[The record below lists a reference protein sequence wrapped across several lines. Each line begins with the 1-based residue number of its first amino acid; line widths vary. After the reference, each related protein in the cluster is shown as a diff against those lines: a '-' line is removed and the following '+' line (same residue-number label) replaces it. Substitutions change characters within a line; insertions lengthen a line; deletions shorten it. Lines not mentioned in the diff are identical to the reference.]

1 MARKT
6 WLFIRAGVFISFLL
20 VLWNFF
26 WMLKLQ
32 QPQQLVPSKIY
43 SIFTSPVPQ
52 LTKSEK
58 LNTSKRHFSANDQ
71 HEKPQEIRI
80 AAVVC
85 GNRTN
90 ETLVMM
96 KSALIMSRTFT
107 RFILF
112 ADENATS
119 ALNATVKFWPEDV
132 LNHMSLDL
140 RPITFPPEKA
150 EEWKKLFKPCAS
162 QRLFLPSLLEDVDSV
177 LYVDTD
183 TLFLTSPLQIWEHF
197 SKMNEMHMA
206 ALAPEHEDQSTGWY
220 NRFARHPY
228 YGNLGVN
235 SGVMLMNLTR
245 MRQFGWEKYVVP
257 IYQEYKSKIVWGD
270 QDIINIVF
278 HFYAEKLYVYPCHYN
293 YRPDHCMYM
302 SVCKAAEDEGIKV
315 LHGNRGS
322 FHNKKQPA
330 FKAIYSTIQQY
341 SFGDHLQTLLDNMKR
356 SLTETIH
363 TNCGKIIDSLPKL
376 LQI

>member
-6 WLFIRAGVFISFLL
+6 MFFIRAVIFISLIL

-26 WMLKLQ
+26 WVFRLQ
-32 QPQQLVPSKIY
+32 QPQQIPTKIE
-43 SIFTSPVPQ
+43 STPLSSVPQ
-52 LTKSEK
+52 FMRDVGLDVPK
-58 LNTSKRHFSANDQ
+58 Q
-71 HEKPQEIRI
+71 HPHGNVPIEKPQEIHI

-90 ETLVMM
+90 ETIVMI
-96 KSALIMSRTFT
+96 KSALIRSSIFIK
-107 RFILF
+107 FILF
-112 ADENATS
+112 ADDAATS
-119 ALNATVKFWPEDV
+119 SLNGTVKLWPDKV
-132 LNHMSLDL
+132 LNRMSLDL
-140 RPITFPPEKA
+140 RPITFPADKA

-162 QRLFLPSLLEDVDSV
+162 QRLFLPSLLQDVDSV
-177 LYVDTD
+177 LYMDTD
-183 TLFLTSPLQIWEHF
+183 TIFFTSPLNVWEHF
-197 SKMNEMHMA
+197 NKMDDVQMA
-206 ALAPEHEDQSTGWY
+206 AVAPEHEDFSTGWY

-245 MRQFGWEKYVVP
+245 MRHFGWEKYVVP
-257 IYQEYKSKIVWGD
+257 IYHEYKSKIVWGD

-278 HFYAEKLYVYPCHYN
+278 HFHPEKLYVYPCHYN

-302 SVCKAAEDEGIKV
+302 SVCKTAEEQGIHV

-330 FKAIYSTIQQY
+330 FKAVYATIEQY
-341 SFGDHLQTLLDNMKR
+341 SFGEDLQTLFTNMKE
-356 SLTETIH
+356 SLTETVD
-363 TNCGKIIDSLPKL
+363 TNCGKLMTSLPKL
-376 LQI
+376 LKI

>member
-32 QPQQLVPSKIY
+32 QPQQLVPSKIH

-58 LNTSKRHFSANDQ
+58 LNTSKRHFSANVQ
-71 HEKPQEIRI
+71 NEKPQEIRI

-132 LNHMSLDL
+132 LNRMSLDL

-162 QRLFLPSLLEDVDSV
+162 QRLFLPVSFALLKFFTEIQH
-177 LYVDTD
+177 LAIFIN
-183 TLFLTSPLQIWEHF
+183 LFPFYRVYWKMWIQYCMWIQTHFFSPPLFRFGNTSA
-197 SKMNEMHMA
+197 K
-206 ALAPEHEDQSTGWY
+206 
-220 NRFARHPY
+220 
-228 YGNLGVN
+228 
-235 SGVMLMNLTR
+235 
-245 MRQFGWEKYVVP
+245 
-257 IYQEYKSKIVWGD
+257 
-270 QDIINIVF
+270 
-278 HFYAEKLYVYPCHYN
+278 
-293 YRPDHCMYM
+293 
-302 SVCKAAEDEGIKV
+302 
-315 LHGNRGS
+315 
-322 FHNKKQPA
+322 
-330 FKAIYSTIQQY
+330 
-341 SFGDHLQTLLDNMKR
+341 
-356 SLTETIH
+356 
-363 TNCGKIIDSLPKL
+363 
-376 LQI
+376 